1 MSDKSQKGEVRN
13 RWFKWNVFDKNR
25 NKLERIIQVSVEELK
40 RQKDNNR
47 IERFYFI
54 RQYTQD
60 EHVTFG
66 IKSSKERSS
75 EVFEQV
81 KLPLQKALN
90 RGFTEQKRLSEDIE
104 ELYPYIQ
111 ELKAIATECAL
122 LSKDGMSLI
131 ASLACF
137 SHFLLNASNVIDK
150 RWLDNEVK
158 KLIKLKDDN
167 EDLFNKIKAIYL
179 PEMKNNIEE
188 AIKIIINADGFKGE
202 RR

>member
-1 MSDKSQKGEVRN
+1 MNK
-13 RWFKWNVFDKNR
+13 WFSWNAFDGDR
-25 NKLERIIQVSVEELK
+25 SKLERIIQIAVEELEK
-40 RQKDNNR
+40 QKDNNR

-54 RQYTQD
+54 RQYNQD
-60 EHVTFG
+60 KHVTFG
-66 IKSSKERSS
+66 IKSSEERSS
-75 EVFEQV
+75 EVFEEV

-90 RGFTEQKRLSEDIE
+90 RDFTEREERSENKE
-104 ELYPYIQ
+104 EPYPYVQ
-111 ELKAIATECAL
+111 ELKAIATKCAL

-158 KLIKLKDDN
+158 KLINLKDDN
-167 EDLFNKIKAIYL
+167 EDLFNKIKTIYL
-179 PEMKNNIEE
+179 PEMQNFIEV

-202 RR
+202 GGGGE